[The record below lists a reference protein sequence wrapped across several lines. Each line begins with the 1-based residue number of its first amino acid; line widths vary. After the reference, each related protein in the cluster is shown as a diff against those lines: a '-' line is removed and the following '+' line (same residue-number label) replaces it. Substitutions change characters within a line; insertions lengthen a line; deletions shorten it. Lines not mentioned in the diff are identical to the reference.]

1 MEMQLT
7 EARSTTSDWLSYG
20 LWGSVGNRS
29 ERHMV
34 ASLVVLKRTIAI
46 GFIAVGLL
54 AVLVPIIRSSPAL
67 QQEDGVKAE
76 SIDWSVFLPD
86 GEGKSVVALSCSS
99 CHDLRQVVTQKKTTT
114 GWRTSVQQMVSM
126 YKAPLDKEDLPVL
139 TEYLAKHFG
148 KTNPI
153 ERLPM
158 DINSS
163 SAETLARL
171 PGITPELARA
181 IVETREKKGRF
192 ESVEELLRV
201 EGIEGPVVRRIRGY
215 ITTGHR

>member
-1 MEMQLT
+1 
-7 EARSTTSDWLSYG
+7 
-20 LWGSVGNRS
+20 
-29 ERHMV
+29 MV

-46 GFIAVGLL
+46 GFIAIGLL
-54 AVLVPIIRSSPAL
+54 AGLVPNTRSSPAL
-67 QQEDGVKAE
+67 QQEDGAQAE

-99 CHDLRQVVTQKKTTT
+99 CHDLRQVVTQKKTAT
-114 GWRTSVQQMVSM
+114 GWRASVQQMVSM
-126 YKAPLDKEDLPVL
+126 YKAPLDKEDVPVL
-139 TEYLAKHFG
+139 TEYLARHFG

-163 SAETLARL
+163 SAESLARL
-171 PGITPELARA
+171 PGITAELARA

-192 ESVEELLRV
+192 ESVEELSRV
-201 EGIEGPVVRRIRGY
+201 EGFEGSVLKKIRGY
-215 ITTGHR
+215 ITTAQR